1 MNLLEDITQIV
12 AEVLMLDDQ
21 ADGFD
26 ENTALLGAIPEFDSV
41 AVVSLVT
48 ALEDEFGCTF
58 DDDELNAD
66 VFATIGSLTKTVE
79 QKLA

>member
-41 AVVSLVT
+41 AVVT

-58 DDDELNAD
+58 DDDELDAD